1 MSKDDQHG
9 GTRRHRP
16 ALIVLVAVAAV
27 VCLGM
32 AWWQWDRFESSSGTG
47 QNLGYALQ
55 WPMFAIAF
63 IYAYRRFVVME
74 SDPEDTVRKQN
85 RHGDVT
91 EIPEHLLPQRATAT
105 ASAMPS
111 LESDDPEEARL
122 ASYNEALKELA
133 AEDAAASS
141 TTPGAKTTPRST
153 R

>member
-1 MSKDDQHG
+1 MTEDDQRR

-16 ALIVLVAVAAV
+16 ALIALVAVAAV

-32 AWWQWDRFESSSGTG
+32 AWWQWDRFESTSGTG
-47 QNLGYALQ
+47 QNLGYAFQ
-55 WPMFAIAF
+55 WPMFAVAF

-74 SDPEDTVRKQN
+74 ADPEDAVRKQN

-91 EIPEHLLPQRATAT
+91 EIPAHLLPQRPG

-111 LESDDPEEARL
+111 LDSADPDEARL
-122 ASYNEALKELA
+122 ASYNEALKEIA
-133 AEDAAASS
+133 AEDAAAPSS
-141 TTPGAKTTPRST
+141 SAGAETTPRSP

>member
-1 MSKDDQHG
+1 MTWPGTVEAMTEDDQRR

-16 ALIVLVAVAAV
+16 ALIALVCVAAV

-55 WPMFAIAF
+55 WPMFAVAF
-63 IYAYRRFVVME
+63 VYAYRRFVVME
-74 SDPEDTVRKQN
+74 ADPDDAVRKQN

-91 EIPEHLLPQRATAT
+91 EIPAHLLPQRPTVT
-105 ASAMPS
+105 ASAMPR
-111 LESDDPEEARL
+111 LDSDDPEEARL
-122 ASYNEALKELA
+122 ASYNQALKEIA
-133 AEDAAASS
+133 AGDAE
-141 TTPGAKTTPRST
+141 PNPRSP